1 MDFEQSLQVKTDRG
15 SISTA
20 ATPHHTSRWEARNPS
35 STPHEDLMDFHY
47 KVQCSEVRKKKIE
60 TFKNQ
65 RLACLGGTATR
76 QSLRSAREEHSLK
89 TASFT

>member
-1 MDFEQSLQVKTDRG
+1 
-15 SISTA
+15 
-20 ATPHHTSRWEARNPS
+20 
-35 STPHEDLMDFHY
+35 MDFHY